1 MTTKE
6 DSDKSSYSCGS
17 RNPFRGLMY
26 PLCGSHN
33 GGNSPG
39 GGTAC
44 VFSFPALEVRNTE
57 DREFKKGD
65 LSPDRGALF
74 KTPEAF

>member
-6 DSDKSSYSCGS
+6 DSRKSSYSRGS
-17 RNPFRGLMY
+17 RNPFRGLIY

-39 GGTAC
+39 GGTSYRFC
-44 VFSFPALEVRNTE
+44 FPA
-57 DREFKKGD
+57 
-65 LSPDRGALF
+65 PDSS
-74 KTPEAF
+74 